1 MKMSKLLDEAYA
13 AAKELPEQ
21 EQEAIG
27 AWLLAEID
35 ADRKWDELV
44 AQPSDVIERMA
55 DKAEEEHRRG
65 RTGPDSDV
73 TPKFLASDIDY

>member
-1 MKMSKLLDEAYA
+1 MSMSKLLDEAYA

-35 ADRKWDELV
+35 ADRKWDELF
-44 AQPSDVIERMA
+44 AQPSEVIERMA
-55 DKAEEEHRRG
+55 DKAIEDHRRG
-65 RTGPDSDV
+65 RTRLLE
-73 TPKFLASDIDY
+73 PKAATGLR

>member
-1 MKMSKLLDEAYA
+1 MSNLLDEAYA

-35 ADRKWDELV
+35 ADRKWDELF
-44 AQPSDVIERMA
+44 AQRSDVIERMA
-55 DKAEEEHRRG
+55 DKALEDHRRG
-65 RTGPDSDV
+65 RTLV
-73 TPKFLASDIDY
+73 

>member
-1 MKMSKLLDEAYA
+1 VSKLLDEAYA

-27 AWLLAEID
+27 AWLLAEI
-35 ADRKWDELV
+35 ADRRWEELL

-55 DKAEEEHRRG
+55 DRALDLHRLG
-65 RTGPDSDV
+65 RTLPLDPDR
-73 TPKFLASDIDY
+73 L

>member
-1 MKMSKLLDEAYA
+1 MSMSNLLDEAYA

-35 ADRKWDELV
+35 ADRKWDELF
-44 AQPSDVIERMA
+44 AQPSEVIERMA
-55 DKAEEEHRRG
+55 DKALDDHRRG
-65 RTGPDSDV
+65 RTRPLDPD
-73 TPKFLASDIDY
+73 TL